1 MLPFLLGKMTQ
12 TIITNQINWFLPQYI
27 MYHPH
32 LVLHVTPLSLSLSLS
47 LLLISHLCSSVCSSH
62 RLPVVKA
69 AWAPS
74 LIASFPPARHLPLLV
89 NIMVCSIFSSAPFII
104 QQISLTVPAP
114 GFVGREAEPSSEV
127 QFWVLL
133 GSCWLS
139 PLLLPPSR
147 SLRLLLVDP
156 ELITPVWSTLQ
167 TLPLCL

>member
-1 MLPFLLGKMTQ
+1 MTQ
-12 TIITNQINWFLPQYI
+12 TIITNQNSSQLISLNWFLPQYI
-27 MYHPH
+27 LYHPH
-32 LVLHVTPLSLSLSLS
+32 LVLHVTSLS
-47 LLLISHLCSSVCSSH
+47 LLLLFVISHLRSSVCSSH

-114 GFVGREAEPSSEV
+114 GFVGREAELSSEV

-139 PLLLPPSR
+139 LLLLHLSL

-156 ELITPVWSTLQ
+156 KLITPVCSSLRHF
-167 TLPLCL
+167 LSL